1 MPPAFIA
8 LALYSGA
15 VSISDA
21 QSNEGK
27 KHIMSV
33 SVQHYAAVA
42 IAALSGFVFLR
53 LVVDKTR
60 YDKRELRKIFFEKI
74 QEVVWFEVFILL
86 TLFVS
91 FIVEAME
98 FLFIL
103 RIFLYIENFFGGLL
117 IIGNVVPLSVLWF
130 CTGVSTR
137 ATIIMSEHL
146 YERGKFH
153 DLLIGW
159 CIFSIGLCVFV
170 QLNFVMVPLLTL
182 TTARESFIPLL
193 TFGFAMSLAMIASGT
208 IVRRCS
214 PMKSSPKKSK

>member
-8 LALYSGA
+8 LALYSEA

-27 KHIMSV
+27 NHIMSV

-60 YDKRELRKIFFEKI
+60 YDKRELRKVFFEKI
-74 QEVVWFEVFILL
+74 QAVVWFEVFILL

-91 FIVEAME
+91 FIAEAME
-98 FLFIL
+98 FSFIL
-103 RIFLYIENFFGGLL
+103 RIFLYIENVFGGLL
-117 IIGNVVPLSVLWF
+117 LIGNVVPFSVLWF

-153 DLLIGW
+153 DLLIG
-159 CIFSIGLCVFV
+159 LCVFV
-170 QLNFVMVPLLTL
+170 QLNFVIVPLLTL

-208 IVRRCS
+208 IIHRRS